1 MWALLKL
8 CVSAAAAKLQG
19 SFIVIASL
27 RPSQGMAGPVTN
39 CLCALALY
47 CSLNFR
53 TRHDHSTVPYIHTTR
68 SCVGFVYAHS
78 ENNIVFADF

>member
-27 RPSQGMAGPVTN
+27 RPSQGMAGPVMHWR
-39 CLCALALY
+39 CIA
-47 CSLNFR
+47 R
-53 TRHDHSTVPYIHTTR
+53 
-68 SCVGFVYAHS
+68 
-78 ENNIVFADF
+78 